1 MNISEGFI
9 KRPIATSLLMAAIA
23 LFGTVAY
30 RALPVSDLPNVDFPT
45 LLVTAQLPGANPETM
60 GASVATPLENQFST
74 ISGLEAMT
82 SVNSLGSTGITLEFA
97 LDRGLDGAAVDV
109 QGAITQASRLLPQGM
124 PTPPVF
130 TKVNPADQPILYLVV
145 TSTTMPPWTLDEYAE
160 TRIAQRISQ
169 VTGVAQVQVLGGQKY
184 AMHAQ
189 LDPHALAARQ
199 IGINEVEAAL
209 RNWNVNVPTGS
220 IIGPHQVFTL
230 QASGQLMNADQYRNQ
245 IISYRDNAPVRLEQL
260 GTIVDGVEDQRTG
273 SWYYTPD
280 GKQSAITLGI
290 QRQPGTNTIA
300 VADAVKALLPQFRA
314 ELPASVHMDLLYD
327 RSDTIRESYHDVQF
341 TMALTL
347 ALVILVIFVFLRN
360 VWATVIPSLA
370 LPFSIIGTFSVMYF
384 LNYSL
389 DNLSM
394 MALILSVGF
403 VVDDAIVM
411 LENIYRHVEMG
422 EEPLEASLVGSR
434 EIGFT
439 IVSMTLSLA
448 AVFIPV
454 LFMGGVLG
462 RLFREFAVTICVA
475 ILISGVVSVTLT
487 PMLCSRFLK
496 KPHKHGEAGG
506 GHSRFYEVTE
516 RAFQKWLDGYDRT
529 LQIVMRHRPATM
541 VAFAP
546 AAGRRP
552 ACSSSSCRRASFP
565 TRTPPRFPSSRRRR
579 RARPTAS
586 SSSIRT
592 RWPTSSGAI
601 PTSKGWC
608 RRSAATPR

>member
-1 MNISEGFI
+1 M
-9 KRPIATSLLMAAIA
+9 
-23 LFGTVAY
+23 
-30 RALPVSDLPNVDFPT
+30 
-45 LLVTAQLPGANPETM
+45 
-60 GASVATPLENQFST
+60 
-74 ISGLEAMT
+74 
-82 SVNSLGSTGITLEFA
+82 
-97 LDRGLDGAAVDV
+97 
-109 QGAITQASRLLPQGM
+109 
-124 PTPPVF
+124 
-130 TKVNPADQPILYLVV
+130 
-145 TSTTMPPWTLDEYAE
+145 
-160 TRIAQRISQ
+160 
-169 VTGVAQVQVLGGQKY
+169 
-184 AMHAQ
+184 
-189 LDPHALAARQ
+189 
-199 IGINEVEAAL
+199 
-209 RNWNVNVPTGS
+209 
-220 IIGPHQVFTL
+220 
-230 QASGQLMNADQYRNQ
+230 
-245 IISYRDNAPVRLEQL
+245 RLEQL

-273 SWYYTPD
+273 SWYYTSD
-280 GKQSAITLGI
+280 VKQSAITLGI

-300 VADAVKALLPQFRA
+300 VADAVKALIPQFRA

-347 ALVILVIFVFLRN
+347 ALVIFVIFVFLRN

-411 LENIYRHVEMG
+411 LENIFRHVEMG
-422 EEPLEASLVGSR
+422 EDPLEASLDGSR

-496 KPHKHGEAGG
+496 KPTQARRGG
-506 GHSRFYEVTE
+506 R
-516 RAFQKWLDGYDRT
+516 RT
-529 LQIVMRHRPATM
+529 LAVLRSDGARVPDVAQGLRPH
-541 VAFAP
+541 
-546 AAGRRP
+546 AADRDAASPGDHGRVRRP
-552 ACSSSSCRRASFP
+552 AAVDRPCCSSSCRRASFP
-565 TRTPPRFPSSRRRR
+565 IRTPPRFPSSPRRR

-586 SSSIRT
+586 SSSTRT
-592 RWPTSSGAI
+592 RWRTSSGAI
-601 PTSKGWC
+601 RTSKGSC
-608 RRSAATPR
+608 PRSAATPR

>member
-9 KRPIATSLLMAAIA
+9 RRPIATSLFMAAIA
-23 LFGTVAY
+23 LFGMVAY
-30 RALPVSDLPNVDFPT
+30 RDLPVSDLPNVDFPT

-74 ISGLEAMT
+74 IAGLEQMT
-82 SVNSLGSTGITLEFA
+82 SVNSLGSTQITLEFV
-97 LDRGLDGAAVDV
+97 LDRSLDGAAVDV
-109 QGAITQASRLLPQGM
+109 QGAITQASRLLPIGM

-184 AMHAQ
+184 AVHAQ
-189 LDPHALAARQ
+189 LDPRALAARQ

-273 SWYYTPD
+273 SWYYTSD
-280 GKQSAITLGI
+280 GKQSAITLAL

-300 VADAVKALLPQFRA
+300 VADAVKALIPQFRA

-347 ALVILVIFVFLRN
+347 ALVIFVIFVFLRN

-403 VVDDAIVM
+403 VVEDAIVM

-422 EEPLEASLVGSR
+422 DAPLEASLSGSR

-462 RLFREFAVTICVA
+462 RLFREFSVTICVA

-496 KPHKHGEAGG
+496 APSKHGEG
-506 GHSRFYEVTE
+506 RFARATE
-516 RAFQKWLDGYDRT
+516 KGFQWLLNGYDRT
-529 LQIVMRHRPATM
+529 LRIVLRHRPATM
-541 VAFAP
+541 VAFVVVLALTVVLFVLVP
-546 AAGRRP
+546 KGFIPEQDTDQIAVTTEAAQG
-552 ACSSSSCRRASFP
+552 
-565 TRTPPRFPSSRRRR
+565 
-579 RARPTAS
+579 
-586 SSSIRT
+586 
-592 RWPTSSGAI
+592 TSYDKLVEYQGA
-601 PTSKGWC
+601 
-608 RRSAATPR
+608 

>member
-1 MNISEGFI
+1 
-9 KRPIATSLLMAAIA
+9 
-23 LFGTVAY
+23 
-30 RALPVSDLPNVDFPT
+30 
-45 LLVTAQLPGANPETM
+45 
-60 GASVATPLENQFST
+60 
-74 ISGLEAMT
+74 
-82 SVNSLGSTGITLEFA
+82 
-97 LDRGLDGAAVDV
+97 
-109 QGAITQASRLLPQGM
+109 
-124 PTPPVF
+124 
-130 TKVNPADQPILYLVV
+130 
-145 TSTTMPPWTLDEYAE
+145 
-160 TRIAQRISQ
+160 
-169 VTGVAQVQVLGGQKY
+169 
-184 AMHAQ
+184 MHAQ

-230 QASGQLMNADQYRNQ
+230 QASGQLMNADEYRNQ
-245 IISYRDNAPVRLEQL
+245 IISYRNNSPVRLEQL
-260 GTIVDGVEDQRTG
+260 GTIADGVEDPRTA
-273 SWYYTPD
+273 SWFYTAES
-280 GKQSAITLGI
+280 KHRAITLGI

-300 VADAVKALLPQFRA
+300 VADAVKNLLPQFRA
-314 ELPASVHMDLLYD
+314 ELPASVHLDLLYD
-327 RSDTIRESYHDVQF
+327 RSQTIRESYRDVQF

-347 ALVILVIFVFLRN
+347 ALVIFVIFIFLRD

-411 LENIYRHVEMG
+411 LENIFRHVEMG
-422 EEPLEASLVGSR
+422 ADPLQASLVGSR

-462 RLFREFAVTICVA
+462 RLFREFSVTICVA

-496 KPHKHGEAGG
+496 KPTHHKA
-506 GHSRFYEVTE
+506 SRLGAATE
-516 RAFQKWLDGYDRT
+516 RMFDGMLHWYDVT
-529 LQIVMRHRPATM
+529 LQIVLRHRVSTL
-541 VAFAP
+541 V
-546 AAGRRP
+546 AAGGVM
-552 ACSSSSCRRASFP
+552 AL
-565 TRTPPRFPSSRRRR
+565 
-579 RARPTAS
+579 TAVLFVV
-586 SSSIRT
+586 IPKGFIPEQDT
-592 RWPTSSGAI
+592 DQIAI
-601 PTSKGWC
+601 T
-608 RRSAATPR
+608 TE